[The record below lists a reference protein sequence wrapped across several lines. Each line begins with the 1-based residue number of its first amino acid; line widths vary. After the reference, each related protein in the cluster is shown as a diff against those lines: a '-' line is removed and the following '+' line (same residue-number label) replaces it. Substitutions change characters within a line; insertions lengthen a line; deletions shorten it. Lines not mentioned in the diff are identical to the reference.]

1 MARFLSSKSRV
12 NVIQSAKSLKE
23 FMTKDRSI
31 VATVSENSRNNLVYI
46 ETYGCQMNV
55 SDSDVVRSILLKEG
69 YSLTNEVNNA
79 NIVLINTCAIRENAE
94 GKVWHRL
101 SYFQSLRNKNR
112 SSKKLRL
119 PYIGVLGCMAE
130 RLKEKLLDEDSVD
143 FVCGPDAYRDIPRL
157 LNKVSSTDQKEAN
170 TILSFDETYADI
182 SPVRTSVSSSAFVSI
197 MRGCNNMCSF
207 CVVPFTRGRE
217 RSRPMSSIIDESKNI
232 IENDNIRE
240 IVLLGQN
247 VNGYHD
253 TSAEASQ
260 KYHFRNNYNKS
271 SEMFSNLFDSRK
283 KKLPGARFVDALQEI
298 SILHPEVRIRFT
310 SPHPK
315 DFPPEVLDTIAN
327 TPNICASLHLPLQSG
342 SSSVLERMRRGYS
355 REAYF
360 KLVEDARKTIPGVT
374 ISTDI
379 ITGFCDETEDEH
391 RETVTAMEQIG
402 FDQAFMFC
410 YSLRDRTHAAHN
422 MNDNVPEDIKLR
434 RLQEIIEV
442 YRRTLIKNNLDIELG
457 ALRLVL
463 VEGFAKKSSADRILL
478 TGRTDGNKRVVFP
491 YHKYIFN
498 DLGVSSGTSQSVS
511 AILNDVDKMIKRD
524 DKNIEYSYYSRM
536 EDLKM
541 CDITNNPSLAED
553 LFGRYVV
560 VKILR
565 AGGQTLHGIPITLGS
580 IEKYGSKGFVKL

>member
-23 FMTKDRSI
+23 FMAKDRSI

-69 YSLTNEVNNA
+69 YSLTNEVNNE

-130 RLKEKLLDEDSVD
+130 RLKEKLLDEESVD

-182 SPVRTSVSSSAFVSI
+182 SPVRTSISSSAFVSI

-217 RSRPMSSIIDESKNI
+217 RSRSLSSIIDESKKI
-232 IENDNIRE
+232 IEVDNIRE

-253 TSAEASQ
+253 ISEESSQ
-260 KYHFRNNYNKS
+260 KYHFRNSYNKS
-271 SEMFSNLFDSRK
+271 SELFSNLFESRK
-283 KKLPGARFVDALQEI
+283 KKMPGARFVDALQEI
-298 SILHPEVRIRFT
+298 AALHPEVRLRFT

-315 DFPPEVLDTIAN
+315 DFPPEVLYTIAD

-342 SSSVLERMRRGYS
+342 STSVLERMRRGYS

-360 KLVEDARKTIPGVT
+360 KLVEDARKIIPGVT

-391 RETVTAMEQIG
+391 RETVTAMEQIV

-422 MNDNVPEDIKLR
+422 MNDNVPEDVKLR
-434 RLQEIIEV
+434 RLQEIIDT
-442 YRRTLIKNNLDIELG
+442 YRKALIKKNLDTELG

-463 VEGFAKKSSADRILL
+463 VEGFAKKSTVDRILL

-491 YHKYIFN
+491 YHKHIFK
-498 DLGVSSGTSQSVS
+498 DLSISRDTVQSVS
-511 AILNDVDKMIKRD
+511 RILNQVDEMIKYD
-524 DKNIEYSYYSRM
+524 DKNIENAYNSKI
-536 EDLKM
+536 EELQLK
-541 CDITNNPSLAED
+541 DSIGNPLISED
-553 LFGRYVV
+553 LFGKYVV
-560 VKILR
+560 VKIIK
-565 AGGQTLHGIPITLGS
+565 AGGQTLHAIPISVGS

>member
-1 MARFLSSKSRV
+1 MSKD
-12 NVIQSAKSLKE
+12 NVIS
-23 FMTKDRSI
+23 TTIPD
-31 VATVSENSRNNLVYI
+31 TVLNSRVYI

-69 YSLTNEVNNA
+69 YSITNEENDA

-94 GKVWHRL
+94 GKVWNRL

-112 SSKKLRL
+112 ISKKQKF

-130 RLKEKLLDEDSVD
+130 RLKEKLLDEESVD

-182 SPVRTSVSSSAFVSI
+182 SPVRTSISSSAFVSI

-217 RSRPMSSIIDESKNI
+217 RSRSLSSIIDESKKI
-232 IENDNIRE
+232 IEVDNIRE

-253 TSAEASQ
+253 ISEESSQ
-260 KYHFRNNYNKS
+260 KYHFRNSYNKS
-271 SEMFSNLFDSRK
+271 SELFSNLFESRK
-283 KKLPGARFVDALQEI
+283 KKMPGARFVDALQEI
-298 SILHPEVRIRFT
+298 AALHPEVRIRFT

-315 DFPPEVLDTIAN
+315 DFPPEVLYTIAD

-342 SSSVLERMRRGYS
+342 STSVLERMRRGYS

-360 KLVEDARKTIPGVT
+360 KLVEDARKIIPGVT

-391 RETVTAMEQIG
+391 RETVTAMEQIV

-422 MNDNVPEDIKLR
+422 MNDNVPEDVKLR
-434 RLQEIIEV
+434 RLQEIIDT
-442 YRRTLIKNNLDIELG
+442 YRKALIKKNLDTELG

-463 VEGFAKKSSADRILL
+463 VEGFAKKSTVDRILL

-491 YHKYIFN
+491 YHKYIFK
-498 DLGVSSGTSQSVS
+498 DLSISRDTVQSVS
-511 AILNDVDKMIKRD
+511 RILNQVDEMIKYD
-524 DKNIEYSYYSRM
+524 DKNIENSYKSRI
-536 EDLKM
+536 EELQLNDSI
-541 CDITNNPSLAED
+541 DNPLISED
-553 LFGRYVV
+553 LFGKYVI
-560 VKILR
+560 VKIIK
-565 AGGQTLHGIPITLGS
+565 AGGQTLHAIPISVGS